1 MKLKR
6 RNLSKRIV
14 RHLWWLDVIYPLA
27 LGLLIVAALSYTV
40 YSGPRQSRLSLK
52 MEKDLIRFSLDK
64 ASGQAIK
71 NPRQVLVVSVGGA
84 DLPVGLG
91 ASDALYFSKVMD
103 LYEGMLETLSQQG
116 MPLIFVHWDLE
127 IRSGDELAY
136 DHLAQTLES
145 ISERTKVFFVT
156 STNKLGQVPLNV
168 LNRSTWLND
177 SYCDEQSEVQIDC
190 SLVPDYGD
198 WVVQQILNSVRPDL
212 APDAMSAPWVSERLA
227 NGFPSYL
234 LNLNP
239 PQTMATRSAREILQ
253 SPGLASGYRVAF
265 IGNDIKNTGPIDLRQ
280 EAAHKVKTIYNRG
293 DSGDSVGGIAPH
305 VFWALLAQM
314 FVDGS
319 MISMPS
325 DFLMIFYNVLIC
337 SLLFTTMVSGD
348 GPIGLVC
355 LLAYMFIAPL
365 LNAAGMRFWRFYMPL
380 FDSYYFG
387 LFAIIVAGLGRLSWV
402 TVQRWRLE
410 SKRRFNAQVADLKAN
425 FISLLSHNLNTPVAK
440 MQGMLEVLRKLTA
453 NTSAEHATRQSEA
466 LVTQLEFAIRS
477 VLIASAL
484 EEGALNETARR
495 PDDIMAEIAA
505 ATNSSVRRLGIALSI
520 MPLVCEDE
528 GALYLPLTFD
538 MRALT
543 AAVSGLVAL
552 FYQQGRRTSVE
563 LNMSLRQDD
572 AEGDS
577 HSGSQFMVCIDL
589 MSQQCFIP
597 LVAERLLLAREKQQ
611 MRAVGGD
618 QFFAEVLAAFVHLF
632 VGTYDGAV
640 ELTHIGD
647 GGKIRIT
654 FKPRS
659 KRETSG
665 GSSAAQNMAQ
675 NLR

>member
-1 MKLKR
+1 MKFKR
-6 RNLSKRIV
+6 KNLSKRIA

-52 MEKDLIRFSLDK
+52 LEKDLIEFSLAK

-71 NPRQVLVVSVGGA
+71 NPHDVLVVSVDGA
-84 DLPVGLG
+84 DLPLGL
-91 ASDALYFSKVMD
+91 AANDALYFSNIMD
-103 LYEGMLETLSQQG
+103 LYIAMLQTLSQQG
-116 MPLIFVHWDLE
+116 VPLVFVHWDTE

-136 DHLAQTLES
+136 DRLAQTLES

-156 STNKLGQVPLNV
+156 SASKLGRVPLNV
-168 LNRSTWLND
+168 LNRSKWLND

-190 SLVPDYGD
+190 SFVPDYAD
-198 WVVQQILNSVRPDL
+198 WVVQQILNNVRPDL
-212 APDAMSAPWVSERLA
+212 AAVARSAPWVSERLA

-234 LNLNP
+234 LNLSP
-239 PQTMATRSAREILQ
+239 PQAMATKSAREVLQ
-253 SPGLASGYRVAF
+253 SPILASGYRVAF
-265 IGNDIKNTGPIDLRQ
+265 VGNDMQSVAPLGIRKEVGNKL
-280 EAAHKVKTIYNRG
+280 KTIYNLG
-293 DSGDSVGGIAPH
+293 HSGDSVGGIAPH

-314 FVDGS
+314 FVDES

-337 SLLFTTMVSGD
+337 ILLFMAMLSGD
-348 GPIGLVC
+348 GAIGLVC
-355 LLAYMFIAPL
+355 LVAYMFIAPL
-365 LNAAGMRFWRFYMPL
+365 LNAAGMRFLGFYMPL

-410 SKRRFNAQVADLKAN
+410 AKRRFNSQVADLKAN

-453 NTSAEHATRQSEA
+453 NTPAEHATRQSEA

-495 PDDIMAEIAA
+495 PDDIVAEIAA
-505 ATNSSVRRLGIALSI
+505 VTTSSLRRLGISLSI
-520 MPLVCEDE
+520 MPLECDDE
-528 GALYLPLTFD
+528 SALYLPLTFD
-538 MRALT
+538 MRALA
-543 AAVSGLVAL
+543 AAVSGLAAL
-552 FYQQGRRTSVE
+552 FYQQDRQTSVE
-563 LNMSLRQDD
+563 LKMSLQQL
-572 AEGDS
+572 DS
-577 HSGSQFMVCIDL
+577 EDSSHDGSHDGSKVRVCIDL
-589 MSQQCFIP
+589 MSQQGFIP
-597 LVAERLLLAREKQQ
+597 MVAERLLVATGKQQ

-632 VGTYDGAV
+632 VVTYDGAV
-640 ELTHIGD
+640 ELKHSGD
-647 GGKIRIT
+647 GGKIRVTI
-654 FKPRS
+654 KPRV
-659 KRETSG
+659 KRESNG
-665 GSSAAQNMAQ
+665 GSSAAQNMA
-675 NLR
+675 